1 MARTREIIE
10 YDFCTTSFGECLVAR
25 TRCGL
30 CRVEF
35 TDDDREAVLRRLRAA
50 HPGASVQRAD
60 LQALAAAVF
69 AAAGPDALPLDP
81 GGTEFQREVWTALQR
96 IPRGT
101 TRSYGELAA
110 ELGRPRAARAVG
122 QAVARNPLAVLVP
135 CHRVLPA
142 TGGPGGYRWGS
153 QRKSALLAWE
163 SGAPS

>member
-1 MARTREIIE
+1 VANKREIID
-10 YDFCTTSFGECLVAR
+10 YDFCATIFGECLVAR

-30 CRVEF
+30 CCVEF
-35 TDDDREAVLRRLRAA
+35 TDDDREAALRRLRSA
-50 HPGASVQRAD
+50 HPRASLQRAD
-60 LQALAAAVF
+60 LESVAAAVF
-69 AAAGPDALPLDP
+69 AAADPDVLPLDP
-81 GGTEFQREVWTALQR
+81 GGTEFQREVWTALRR
-96 IPRGT
+96 IPRGA

-110 ELGRPRAARAVG
+110 ELGRPGAARAVG

-163 SGAPS
+163 SGAPR